1 MKVTLQK
8 GKKTLYF
15 NIPASWNELTLGRY
29 MRLMK
34 TIKESKDD
42 KEIEQVVKILNCISD
57 IPKKEIYGLD
67 LKSVGILGTH
77 IKTFLETKP
86 NEELEHFITV
96 DNVQYG
102 FHPNLKDMTLG
113 EFVDLETYTKDINV
127 NLHKILSIVYRPV
140 KKRENDKYIIEDY
153 EPSEERANLFKKH
166 LTVKEFNGASVFFYN
181 LEKELLKHINK
192 SLKELIMQKKQNL
205 VKQ

>member
-8 GKKTLYF
+8 GKKKLYF

-67 LKSVGILGTH
+67 IKSVGILGNH
-77 IKTFLETKP
+77 IKTFLETEP
-86 NEELEHFITV
+86 NDELEHFITV
-96 DNVQYG
+96 EDVQYG
-102 FHPNLKDMTLG
+102 FHPKLVDMTIG
-113 EFVDLETYTKDINV
+113 EFVDLETYTKDINE
-127 NLHKILSIVYRPV
+127 NLHKILSILYRPV
-140 KKRENDKYIIEDY
+140 KQRVNDK
-153 EPSEERANLFKKH
+153 
-166 LTVKEFNGASVFFYN
+166 
-181 LEKELLKHINK
+181 
-192 SLKELIMQKKQNL
+192 
-205 VKQ
+205 